1 MTAPGPA
8 RIPFP
13 ILRIEEP
20 SPPGVSITIT
30 TAAAPSRSPREI
42 ASVMKSCVTG
52 LTSFSNWT
60 ARTRGEAAAALPA
73 SARAASVASE
83 AQRPRRRRAFTVV
96 RILLRKGPAPCAR
109 RGRAA
114 LCKQPARMRTL
125 RIALL
130 CLLAFPALARAE
142 AATITSRE
150 VPLHGERALAAATP
164 SRVDLVGLH
173 WQGPGAVS
181 FRTRSLAGS
190 WSAWREAAP
199 EAEDLPDA
207 RSPAAARRGRGGRP
221 PPGGA
226 AGG

>member
-1 MTAPGPA
+1 MTGTCAA
-8 RIPFP
+8 RIAFT

-60 ARTRGEAAAALPA
+60 ARTRGAAAAALPA

-83 AQRPRRRRAFTVV
+83 ARKPRRRRAFTAV
-96 RILLRKGPAPCAR
+96 RILLRKGPAPWAR

-114 LCKQPARMRTL
+114 LCKQPARMRIL

-130 CLLAFPALARAE
+130 CLLLFPALARAE
-142 AATITSRE
+142 PATITSRG
-150 VPLHGERALAAATP
+150 VPRPGERALAAATP
-164 SRVDLVGLH
+164 SRFDLVGLH
-173 WQGPGAVS
+173 WQGPGTVS
-181 FRTRSLAGS
+181 FRTRSLDGR
-190 WSAWREAAP
+190 WSPWRQAAP

-207 RSPAAARRGRGGRP
+207 RSPEAAPRRGRGGRP
-221 PPGGA
+221 PGGA
-226 AGG
+226 G